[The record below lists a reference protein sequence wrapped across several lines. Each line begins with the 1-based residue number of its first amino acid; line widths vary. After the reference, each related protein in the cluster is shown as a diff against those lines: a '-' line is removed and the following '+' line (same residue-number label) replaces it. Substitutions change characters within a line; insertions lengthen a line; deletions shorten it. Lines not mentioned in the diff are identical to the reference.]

1 MGLRQDIREQP
12 VTELELRKVIRVAPT
27 DTLRHAVDLMK
38 KEQLGG
44 VVVVDDEGKA
54 KGQFTDR
61 DLIRLLLDR
70 PDPLDDPVELH
81 MSEVRVPIGQAEPIS
96 VIIDRMQER
105 RARYGIVMNED
116 SQPIGLTGHK
126 GIVEYITD
134 HFPRQVKVQMMKS
147 KLHMDEREGG

>member
-12 VTELELRKVIRVAPT
+12 ITELDLRKVIRVAAT
-27 DTLRHAVDLMK
+27 DTLRNAVDLMK
-38 KEQLGG
+38 KNQLGG

-54 KGQFTDR
+54 AGQFTDR

-70 PDPLDDPVELH
+70 SDPLDDPIGRH
-81 MSEVRVPIGQAEPIS
+81 MSEVRAPINRTDPIA
-96 VIIDRMQER
+96 VIIDRMRER
-105 RARYGIVMNED
+105 RSRYGIVIDE
-116 SQPIGLTGHK
+116 SSRPIGLTGHK
-126 GIVEYITD
+126 GVVEYITD